1 MISTRSEFHKG
12 FQRYPYHCF
21 LTSADLSLGLCS
33 QKSRSDLSD
42 GNWVIHVRKTAGL
55 VMKNQNHRRIQKKMQ
70 SLNLRASNQNQKR
83 HQAQK
88 PLMVTQGIRA
98 NRCSKKIRSLC
109 YLGNH
114 QNKEIVTPQL
124 KEQENRFLSMPNVVL
139 FFVQGTV
146 HRVSE
151 SSLSLYGSSPLDFL
165 LFIYCSLIFTFFI
178 SIRSQ

>member
-21 LTSADLSLGLCS
+21 LTSVDLSLGLCS
-33 QKSRSDLSD
+33 QKSRSYLND
-42 GNWVIHVRKTAGL
+42 GSWAIHVRKTAGL
-55 VMKNQNHRRIQKKMQ
+55 VMNHRRIQKKMQ

-83 HQAQK
+83 HQVQK
-88 PLMVTQGIRA
+88 PLRVTQGIRA
-98 NRCSKKIRSLC
+98 NQCNKKIRSLC
-109 YLGNH
+109 YLGSH

-124 KEQENRFLSMPNVVL
+124 KEQGIRFPLMPNAV
-139 FFVQGTV
+139 FFFAQGSV

-151 SSLSLYGSSPLDFL
+151 SSLALYSSSPLDFL
-165 LFIYCSLIFTFFI
+165 LYIYCSLIFTFFI

>member
-33 QKSRSDLSD
+33 LKSCSYLND
-42 GNWVIHVRKTAGL
+42 GSWAIHVRKTAGL
-55 VMKNQNHRRIQKKMQ
+55 VMNHRRIQKKMQ
-70 SLNLRASNQNQKR
+70 NLNLRASNQSQKR

-124 KEQENRFLSMPNVVL
+124 KEQENRFPLMPNAVF

-146 HRVSE
+146 HQVSE
-151 SSLSLYGSSPLDFL
+151 SSLALYSSSPLDFL
-165 LFIYCSLIFTFFI
+165 LFIHCSLIFTFFI

>member
-1 MISTRSEFHKG
+1 MMLTRIGFHKG

-33 QKSRSDLSD
+33 QKSRSGLND
-42 GNWVIHVRKTAGL
+42 GNWATHVRKTAGL
-55 VMKNQNHRRIQKKMQ
+55 VMNHRRIQKKMQ
-70 SLNLRASNQNQKR
+70 SLNLRASNQSQKR

-88 PLMVTQGIRA
+88 PLKVTQGIRA

-124 KEQENRFLSMPNVVL
+124 KEQENRFPLMPNAVF
-139 FFVQGTV
+139 FFVQGTI
-146 HRVSE
+146 HQVSL
-151 SSLSLYGSSPLDFL
+151 SSLALYSSSPLDFL
-165 LFIYCSLIFTFFI
+165 LFIHCSLIFTFFI